1 MQRTLIENKDL
12 TDVTWFHP
20 GGSAKVFFQPAHMA
34 DLGEYLRDLPEKTQ
48 VEVLGSGSNTCF
60 SRDCFDGVLVY
71 LGARFGGFEALSER
85 TVRVGAGALTGD
97 VVREAMLH
105 GLDLTFLGAVPGT
118 IGGAIASNASFSGRR
133 LCERIL
139 RATVVSRDGRIQTLK
154 RDVFERSDRRAAA
167 LRNAVIVQAVLDL
180 PQQVPE
186 RLNAA
191 LADVK
196 RQHEEM
202 FPAAPLY
209 TGHVFSK
216 KNENAD
222 EAGRK
227 SPKEQ
232 AAQILSRL
240 GEFRLPGTGLY
251 LDRSFPNI
259 IFSNESSDGSRLA
272 EFAQFITNRCR
283 QEFAVD
289 LECNLNIVGDLR

>member
-1 MQRTLIENKDL
+1 M
-12 TDVTWFHP
+12 
-20 GGSAKVFFQPAHMA
+20 S
-34 DLGEYLRDLPEKTQ
+34 
-48 VEVLGSGSNTCF
+48 
-60 SRDCFDGVLVY
+60 
-71 LGARFGGFEALSER
+71 
-85 TVRVGAGALTGD
+85 
-97 VVREAMLH
+97 
-105 GLDLTFLGAVPGT
+105 FL
-118 IGGAIASNASFSGRR
+118 
-133 LCERIL
+133 
-139 RATVVSRDGRIQTLK
+139 
-154 RDVFERSDRRAAA
+154 
-167 LRNAVIVQAVLDL
+167 
-180 PQQVPE
+180 
-186 RLNAA
+186 
-191 LADVK
+191 
-196 RQHEEM
+196 
-202 FPAAPLY
+202 
-209 TGHVFSK
+209 K